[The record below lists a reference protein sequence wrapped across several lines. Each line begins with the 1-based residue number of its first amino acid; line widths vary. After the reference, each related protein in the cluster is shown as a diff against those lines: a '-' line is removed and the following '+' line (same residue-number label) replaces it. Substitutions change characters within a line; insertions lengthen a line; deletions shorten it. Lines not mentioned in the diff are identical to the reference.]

1 MYWSSSVAG
10 FKPDKNFSIYSISKA
25 ALDMLTRNMAVE
37 LGPHNIRVNSIDPG
51 ILSTSMTL
59 NTSLGTAEFQKLYT
73 DMIPLRGLVDRK
85 DVVDATMYLLSEQ
98 SRMITGV
105 TLTIDGGSSL

>member
-1 MYWSSSVAG
+1 MHWSSSVAG
-10 FKPDKNFSIYSISKA
+10 FKPGQNFSIYSISKA
-25 ALDMLTRNMAVE
+25 ALLTRNMAVE
-37 LGPHNIRVNSIDPG
+37 LGPHNIRVYSINPR

-59 NTSLGTAEFQKLYT
+59 NTSLGTAVFQKLYT
-73 DMIPLRGLVDRK
+73 DMIPLRGLVDIK

-105 TLTIDGGSSL
+105 TLTINGGSSL